1 MLSGHGMFHEM
12 PTFFFCIKFCTV
24 KETCFKS
31 MLSKKLKILFCF
43 SIACK
48 MVCAQID
55 TVIAHSHNDYLHEH
69 PLFDALNC
77 NFRSIEADV
86 YSIGDSLFVAHDFD
100 KIKSGHTLRSLYL
113 EPLKEQIQKN
123 HGSVYGDGEEII
135 LFIDIKDN
143 GDRTYNLFHDIIAE
157 YKEYMTVFENGVK
170 TKGQIMVVIS
180 GNRPYQFM
188 KEQVVRYAGY
198 DGRLDNLD
206 SNIPSSLMPVISDN
220 WDNYFTWNGTGEMPR
235 DEKLK
240 LHEIATKAKYKGYLL
255 RFWATPNQS
264 KEQRTA
270 VWTVLTNAGV
280 GMIGTDNL
288 IDLKEFIQHA
298 K

>member
-1 MLSGHGMFHEM
+1 MACFMKCPLS
-12 PTFFFCIKFCTV
+12 FFFIKFCTI
-24 KETCFKS
+24 KETYFRS

-43 SIACK
+43 SVACK

-55 TVIAHSHNDYLHEH
+55 TVIVHSHNDYVHEH
-69 PLFDALNC
+69 PLFDALSF
-77 NFRSIEADV
+77 NFKSIEADV
-86 YSIGDSLFVAHDFD
+86 YGIEDSLFVAHDFD
-100 KIKSGHTLRSLYL
+100 KIKPGHTLRTLYL
-113 EPLKEQIQKN
+113 EPLKEQIHKN

-143 GDRTYNLFHDIIAE
+143 GDSKYNLFHDIISE

-180 GNRPYQFM
+180 GNRPFLFM
-188 KEQVVRYAGY
+188 KEQVMRYAGY
-198 DGRLDNLD
+198 DGRLNNLHSD
-206 SNIPSSLMPVISDN
+206 IPASLMPVISDN
-220 WDNYFTWNGTGEMPR
+220 WDNYFTWNGIGEMPR

-264 KEQRTA
+264 KDQRTA
-270 VWTVLTNAGV
+270 VLKVLINAGV

-288 IDLKEFIQHA
+288 FLKWQI
-298 K
+298 

>member
-1 MLSGHGMFHEM
+1 MACFMKCPLS
-12 PTFFFCIKFCTV
+12 FFFIKFCTI
-24 KETCFKS
+24 KETYFRS

-43 SIACK
+43 SVACK

-55 TVIAHSHNDYLHEH
+55 TVIVHSHNDYVHEH
-69 PLFDALNC
+69 PLFDALSF
-77 NFRSIEADV
+77 NFKSIEADV
-86 YSIGDSLFVAHDFD
+86 YGIEDSLFVAHDFD
-100 KIKSGHTLRSLYL
+100 KIKPGHTLRTLYL
-113 EPLKEQIQKN
+113 EPLKEQIHKN

-143 GDRTYNLFHDIIAE
+143 GDSKYNLFHDIISE

-180 GNRPYQFM
+180 GNRPFLFM
-188 KEQVVRYAGY
+188 KEQVMRYAGY
-198 DGRLDNLD
+198 DGRLNNLD
-206 SNIPSSLMPVISDN
+206 SDIPASLMPVISDN
-220 WDNYFTWNGTGEMPR
+220 WDNYFTWNGIGEMPR

-264 KEQRTA
+264 KDQRTA
-270 VWTVLTNAGV
+270 VLKVLINAGV

-288 IDLKEFIQHA
+288 FLKWQI
-298 K
+298 